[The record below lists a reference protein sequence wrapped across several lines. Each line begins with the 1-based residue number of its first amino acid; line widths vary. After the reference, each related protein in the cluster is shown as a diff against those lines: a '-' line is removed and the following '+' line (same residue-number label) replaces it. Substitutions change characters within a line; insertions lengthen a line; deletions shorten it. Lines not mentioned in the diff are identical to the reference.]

1 MATIDQNS
9 PYYLHPG
16 ENPSAALVSPLLD
29 PTNYNSWSR
38 SMLTALSAKN
48 KSKFVDQT
56 LSKPSTTDALYPAWK
71 RCNNMVVSWLV
82 HSVSPSIRQSILWM
96 NQADD
101 IWKDLKSRYSQGDLL
116 RIAELQQEAASIKQG
131 DTSISEYFSKL
142 RVIWDELECYRPDMS
157 CTCIPARSCKAL
169 TESIERKQQDQI
181 MQFLGGLND
190 QYNDVRTYILMMD
203 PLPPISKVFSYA
215 VQQERQCTNLTISN
229 MSMINAAT
237 INANNKVSCTFCG
250 KDYHTAENCY
260 KKNGYPPGS
269 SSNRGGTRG
278 GRGYSSNRGGSGRR
292 SNSGSYN
299 SKVCTFINITGHTID
314 ECFKKHGYPPG
325 HKLHRP
331 VMVNNA
337 ATSNTEGPIDHTQ
350 VPESNVPQITPQQY
364 QHLIDLLQQQTQL
377 GSSTTTSH
385 INQIGT
391 TFSPNTSFIGNVL
404 PISHFTNH
412 VTWII
417 DSGASDHVS
426 SSLNLYSSYKT
437 IDPIT
442 VKLPNGQQTIASY
455 SGTMKINDSL
465 SISNVLYLPQFNF
478 NLISVSKL
486 TTVHNC
492 QLIFL
497 DNQCFIPD
505 RHSKRMIGIVDAQDG
520 LYTLKTSVSSIN
532 TTICNKEAIDIWHYR
547 LGHPSHDRLHVMQ
560 QLYPVINFD
569 HSFICTP
576 CHMAKQRKPS
586 FPISTSHASSIFSL
600 LHVDIWGPCA
610 ATSIHGHKYFLT
622 IVDDFSRYVWFKT
635 KVLTIR
641 SDNGT
646 EFIMAE
652 FYKNTGIVHQTTCVE
667 TPQQN
672 GLAERKHQHL
682 LNVTRSLLFQA
693 HLPNIFWSY
702 ALSHAATL
710 INCLPTPL
718 LNNHSPHQKLY
729 SSPFDITILKVF
741 GCLCFVNTLSN
752 NRHKL
757 DPRALPAIFLGYK
770 PHKKGFI
777 TFNFKT
783 RAIEISRNVVFHES
797 CFPYHKESYTTPNS
811 HLVTHPPL
819 LYIDQY
825 MPPSHTDTSHPSP
838 PSSPPSPP
846 SSPPTLSAPNI
857 RRPTRQRNRP
867 SRLSDFETSYAS
879 TITSHSS
886 GIKHPLASIISYKKL
901 AAPYYRFIMQISTNI
916 EPRSYSEASKYPH
929 WVRAMDDELAA
940 LARNDTWEITDL
952 PADKTVVGCK
962 WVFKI
967 KHKADGSIE
976 RYKARLVAKGYT
988 QIEVQ
993 DYLDTFSPVVKIT
1006 IVRLVIALA
1015 ASHNWHL
1022 KQLDVN
1028 NAFLHGTLNEEVYM
1042 LPPPGLHDI
1051 KPNQVC
1057 KLQKS
1062 LYGLKQ
1068 AGRQWY
1074 ARLSDFL
1081 LSNGFLQSASDHS
1094 LFTKH
1099 TNSNV
1104 TILVIYVDDIV
1115 LTGNDLTEI
1124 THITHLLDATFK
1136 IKDLGNLK
1144 FFLGLEVARNKEGI
1158 SISQRQYTLDILKDE
1173 GYLNSKP
1180 VSTPCDYH
1188 TKLSTNSGQPLND
1201 ATSSSYRR
1209 LVGRLLYLTKTRPNI
1224 SFAVQQLSQ
1233 FLSNPS
1239 TDHQQAASRILR
1251 YLKGA
1256 RGKGIFF
1263 PSNNIIQLKGFS
1275 DSDWAGCIDT
1285 RRSITG
1291 YSIYL
1296 GSSLISWKSK
1306 KQATVSKSS
1315 SEAEYRALA
1324 TATCEI
1330 QWLTFL
1336 LKDLHVTF
1344 QQPAV
1349 LFCDNKSALHI
1360 AANPVFHEST
1370 KHIEIDCPIVKEKL
1384 SFGLLKLLPIPSACQ
1399 LADIYTKGLS
1409 PTAFKFLVSKLGM
1422 IDIHSPA

>member
-1 MATIDQNS
+1 
-9 PYYLHPG
+9 
-16 ENPSAALVSPLLD
+16 
-29 PTNYNSWSR
+29 
-38 SMLTALSAKN
+38 
-48 KSKFVDQT
+48 
-56 LSKPSTTDALYPAWK
+56 
-71 RCNNMVVSWLV
+71 
-82 HSVSPSIRQSILWM
+82 
-96 NQADD
+96 
-101 IWKDLKSRYSQGDLL
+101 
-116 RIAELQQEAASIKQG
+116 
-131 DTSISEYFSKL
+131 
-142 RVIWDELECYRPDMS
+142 
-157 CTCIPARSCKAL
+157 
-169 TESIERKQQDQI
+169 
-181 MQFLGGLND
+181 
-190 QYNDVRTYILMMD
+190 MD

-215 VQQERQCTNLTISN
+215 VQQERQCTNPTMSN

-269 SSNRGGTRG
+269 SYNRGGTRG
-278 GRGYSSNRGGSGRR
+278 GRGYSSNRGGSGGR
-292 SNSGSYN
+292 SNLGSYN
-299 SKVCTFINITGHTID
+299 SKVCTFCNITGHTID

-350 VPESNVPQITPQQY
+350 VSESNQY

-404 PISHFTNH
+404 PISHVTNH

-437 IDPIT
+437 IDPVT

-455 SGTMKINDSL
+455 SGTMQINDSL
-465 SISNVLYLPQFNF
+465 CISNVLYLPQFNF

-497 DNQCFIPD
+497 DNQCFIQD

-520 LYTLKTSVSSIN
+520 LYTLKTFVSSIN

-600 LHVDIWGPCA
+600 LHVDIWDPCA

-622 IVDDFSRYVWFKT
+622 IVDDFSRYVWVFPLISKVETQSHLQSFITYAERQFKT

-672 GLAERKHQHL
+672 GLVERKHQHL

-757 DPRALPAIFLGYK
+757 NPRALPAIFLGYK

-777 TFNFKT
+777 TFNLKT

-825 MPPSHTDTSHPSP
+825 MSTSHTDTSH
-838 PSSPPSPP
+838 PSPP

-886 GIKHPLASIISYKKL
+886 GIKHPLASVISYKKL

-940 LARNDTWEITDL
+940 LAKNDTWEITDL
-952 PADKTVVGCK
+952 PADKTAVGCK
-962 WVFKI
+962 
-967 KHKADGSIE
+967 
-976 RYKARLVAKGYT
+976 LVAKGYT
-988 QIEVQ
+988 QIEGQ

-1006 IVRLVIALA
+1006 TVRLVIALA

-1042 LPPPGLHDI
+1042 LPPPRLHDI

-1057 KLQKS
+1057 KLHKS
-1062 LYGLKQ
+1062 LYVLKQ

-1124 THITHLLDATFK
+1124 THITHLLDTTFK

-1173 GYLNSKP
+1173 GYLNFKP

-1201 ATSSSYRR
+1201 AASSSYRHW
-1209 LVGRLLYLTKTRPNI
+1209 LVIIISHQHQTRYFICN
-1224 SFAVQQLSQ
+1224 
-1233 FLSNPS
+1233 
-1239 TDHQQAASRILR
+1239 HQQSASRILI

-1256 RGKGIFF
+1256 PGKRIFF

-1275 DSDWAGCIDT
+1275 DSDWA
-1285 RRSITG
+1285 
-1291 YSIYL
+1291 
-1296 GSSLISWKSK
+1296 
-1306 KQATVSKSS
+1306 VSKSS

-1324 TATCEI
+1324 TSTCEI

-1360 AANPVFHEST
+1360 AANPVFHERT
-1370 KHIEIDCPIVKEKL
+1370 KHIEIDCHI
-1384 SFGLLKLLPIPSACQ
+1384 
-1399 LADIYTKGLS
+1399 LADINTKGLS
-1409 PTAFKFLVSKLGM
+1409 PAAFKFLVSKLIFILQLEGLVFRRVLRVRRWPM
-1422 IDIHSPA
+1422 HCRSAPMRLTVVRRSSWSWVEGGDEEARNFIVKISS

>member
-1 MATIDQNS
+1 MPRDGFKENGQTFQLSHPKYVATANS
-9 PYYLHPG
+9 PFYVT
-16 ENPSAALVSPLLD
+16 AD
-29 PTNYNSWSR
+29 R
-38 SMLTALSAKN
+38 SFL
-48 KSKFVDQT
+48 
-56 LSKPSTTDALYPAWK
+56 
-71 RCNNMVVSWLV
+71 
-82 HSVSPSIRQSILWM
+82 
-96 NQADD
+96 
-101 IWKDLKSRYSQGDLL
+101 RYSQGDLL
-116 RIAELQQEAASIKQG
+116 RIAKLQQEAASIKQG
-131 DTSISEYFSKL
+131 NTSISKYFSKL
-142 RVIWDELECYRPDMS
+142 RVIWDELECYRPYLS
-157 CTCIPARSCKAL
+157 CTCLSACSCKAL
-169 TESIERKQQDQI
+169 TESIKRKQQDHI

-190 QYNDVRTYILMMD
+190 QYNAVRTNILMMD
-203 PLPPISKVFSYA
+203 PLPPISKVFSYV
-215 VQQERQCTNLTISN
+215 VQQERQCTNLT

-237 INANNKVSCTFCG
+237 TNASNKVSCTFFG
-250 KDYHTAENCY
+250 KDYHTTENYY
-260 KKNGYPPGS
+260 KKNGYPSGS
-269 SSNRGGTRG
+269 SYNRGGTRG
-278 GRGYSSNRGGSGRR
+278 GRGYSSNKEGFGGR
-292 SNSGSYN
+292 SNLGSYN
-299 SKVCTFINITGHTID
+299 SKVCTFCNITGHTID
-314 ECFKKHGYPPG
+314 ECFKKHDYPPG
-325 HKLHRP
+325 HKLHRH
-331 VMVNNA
+331 VMVNMA
-337 ATSNTEGPIDHTQ
+337 ATSNTKGPIDHTQ
-350 VPESNVPQITPQQY
+350 NYFPYN
-364 QHLIDLLQQQTQL
+364 QT
-377 GSSTTTSH
+377 
-385 INQIGT
+385 GT

-404 PISHFTNH
+404 PISHVTNH

-426 SSLNLYSSYKT
+426 SSLNLYSSYKV

-442 VKLPNGQQTIASY
+442 VKLPNGQQTIASF
-455 SGTMKINDSL
+455 SGTVQINDSL
-465 SISNVLYLPQFNF
+465 PIFNVLYLPQFNF

-486 TTVHNC
+486 TTAHNC

-497 DNQCFIPD
+497 DNQCFIQD
-505 RHSKRMIGIVDAQDG
+505 RHIKRMIGIVDAQDG

-610 ATSIHGHKYFLT
+610 ATSIHAETQSHLQSFITYAE
-622 IVDDFSRYVWFKT
+622 RQFKT

-646 EFIMAE
+646 EFIMAD

-672 GLAERKHQHL
+672 GLVKRKHQHLLNHIYQAQLPTKVLTIRSDNGTEFIMADFYKNTGIVHQTTCVETPQQNGLVKRKHQHL

-702 ALSHAATL
+702 ALIHASTL

-729 SSPFDITILKVF
+729 SSSFDITILKVF

-757 DPRALPAIFLGYK
+757 DSRALPTIFLGYK

-777 TFNFKT
+777 TFNLKT

-797 CFPYHKESYTTPNS
+797 CFPYHNESYTTPNS

-819 LYIDQY
+819 LYIDQC
-825 MPPSHTDTSHPSP
+825 MPTSHIDTSHPSP
-838 PSSPPSPP
+838 PSSPP
-846 SSPPTLSAPNI
+846 TLPAPNI
-857 RRPTRQRNRP
+857 RRSTRQRNRP
-867 SRLSDFETSYAS
+867 SRLSDFDTFYAS
-879 TITSHSS
+879 IITSHSS
-886 GIKHPLASIISYKKL
+886 
-901 AAPYYRFIMQISTNI
+901 
-916 EPRSYSEASKYPH
+916 
-929 WVRAMDDELAA
+929 AMDDELVA

-952 PADKTVVGCK
+952 PADKTAVGCK

-988 QIEVQ
+988 QSEGQ

-1006 IVRLVIALA
+1006 TVRLVIALA
-1015 ASHNWHL
+1015 AAHNWHL

-1042 LPPPGLHDI
+1042 LPLPGLHDI

-1074 ARLSDFL
+1074 ARLFDFL
-1081 LSNGFLQSASDHS
+1081 LSNGFLQSASNHS

-1158 SISQRQYTLDILKDE
+1158 CISQRQYTLDILKDE

-1201 ATSSSYRR
+1201 AASSSYRR
-1209 LVGRLLYLTKTRPNI
+1209 LIGRLLYLTNTRPDI

-1239 TDHQQAASRILR
+1239 TDRQQAASRILR
-1251 YLKGA
+1251 YLKGSP
-1256 RGKGIFF
+1256 GKGIFF
-1263 PSNNIIQLKGFS
+1263 PSNNIIQLKGFNN
-1275 DSDWAGCIDT
+1275 SDWAGCIDT

-1315 SEAEYRALA
+1315 SEVEYRAFA
-1324 TATCEI
+1324 TPTCEI

-1336 LKDLHVTF
+1336 LQDLQVTF
-1344 QQPAV
+1344 QEPAV
-1349 LFCDNKSALHI
+1349 LFYDNKYALHI
-1360 AANPVFHEST
+1360 AANPIFHERT
-1370 KHIEIDCPIVKEKL
+1370 KHIEIDCHIVREKL
-1384 SFGLLKLLPIPSACQ
+1384 SSGLLKLLPIPSACQ
-1399 LADIYTKGLS
+1399 LAYIYTKGLS
-1409 PTAFKFLVSKLGM
+1409 PSAFKLLVSKLGM